1 MATCKTTRAWTN
13 NLERIMIYNEKYNR
27 YIDNDG
33 VIYRK
38 NKEGKLVQVKPSVN
52 NCGYEFICYAAHSI
66 VYVHKLVYE
75 TFKGEI
81 PEGLEIDHIDR
92 NKLNNNP
99 DNLRVV
105 TRSENIKNRGKFTSS
120 RSNKGNKA
128 HKGNSY
134 RKGVKLSEET
144 KRKISE
150 NNGRGMLGRH
160 HSDETKRKMSEKQK
174 KVIRKKDKFG
184 HFIKNWF
191 LKSINI
197 LYKTKY
203 KRNMAVNPYI

>member
-1 MATCKTTRAWTN
+1 
-13 NLERIMIYNEKYNR
+13 MIYNEKYNR
-27 YIDNDG
+27 YIDNDC

-52 NCGYEFICYAAHSI
+52 NCGYEFICYDVHKI

-105 TRSENIKNRGKFTSS
+105 TRSENMKNRGKFTSS
-120 RSNKGNKA
+120 RSIKGNIWN
-128 HKGNSY
+128 KGNSY
-134 RKGVKLSEET
+134 RKGVKLSKET
-144 KRKISE
+144 KQKISA
-150 NNGRGMLGRH
+150 NNGRGMLGRN

-174 KVIRKKDKFG
+174 KVIRKRDKFG

-203 KRNMAVNPYI
+203 DVKPAIIVGIAIYLKYSIKSIFANEAR